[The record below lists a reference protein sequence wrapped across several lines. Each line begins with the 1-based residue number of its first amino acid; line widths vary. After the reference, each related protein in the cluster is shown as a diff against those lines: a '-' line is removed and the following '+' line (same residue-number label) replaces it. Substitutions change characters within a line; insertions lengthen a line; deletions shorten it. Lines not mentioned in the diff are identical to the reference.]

1 MKNLLCLFLIYG
13 FVKVK
18 CNLKSVWY
26 VRDFEYTSACDAH
39 VRLKTNGTAIKIAK
53 ETTKDQ

>member
-1 MKNLLCLFLIYG
+1 M
-13 FVKVK
+13 
-18 CNLKSVWY
+18 
-26 VRDFEYTSACDAH
+26 RDFEYTSACDAH